1 MNVNFNGYGENAAT
15 FIADKTITE
24 AGVPG
29 KMKDNGTVAKC
40 EASENFCGVCVSVRG
55 GYAVVQL
62 SGYVKV
68 KSDKQIAVV
77 YKKLSATAGG
87 GVSLTT
93 TATGYPVLASTITSL
108 GFILS

>member
-1 MNVNFNGYGENAAT
+1 MNVNFNGFGENAAT

-24 AGVPG
+24 AGVPV

-40 EASENFCGVCVSVRG
+40 DASENFCGVCVSVRG

-68 KSDKQIAVV
+68 KSDKKNRRRLQKAFCNGSRRRV
-77 YKKLSATAGG
+77 
-87 GVSLTT
+87 
-93 TATGYPVLASTITSL
+93 GYNNRQRVPCA
-108 GFILS
+108 

>member
-15 FIADKTITE
+15 FIADKTLTE
-24 AGVPG
+24 AGVPV

-40 EASENFCGVCVSVRG
+40 DASENFCGVCVSVRG

-68 KSDKQIAVV
+68 KMRSVWTR
-77 YKKLSATAGG
+77 SAWTAGPLPLF
-87 GVSLTT
+87 SIRLCR
-93 TATGYPVLASTITSL
+93 
-108 GFILS
+108 

>member
-24 AGVPG
+24 AGVPV

-40 EASENFCGVCVSVRG
+40 DASENFCGVCVSVRG

-68 KSDKQIAVV
+68 KSDKKIRRRLQKAFCNGRRRV
-77 YKKLSATAGG
+77 
-87 GVSLTT
+87 
-93 TATGYPVLASTITSL
+93 GYNNRQRVPCA
-108 GFILS
+108 